1 MEASMRPERLRLLGA
16 VLLSMAITTLA
27 TAAGDA
33 PRYIVGERSAARAA
47 LPFSDGVFV
56 GDTLYLSGRL
66 GLDPAT
72 GQAAKDPEA
81 EIKLA
86 MDGIQQTLKSSGLTM
101 DDLVSVTV
109 YCTDLSQYDK
119 FNTVYKGYFHGK
131 YPTRAF
137 IGVASL
143 LRGGRFEIQGVAVR
157 SGAGH

>member
-1 MEASMRPERLRLLGA
+1 MRPERLHLLGA
-16 VLLSMAITTLA
+16 ALLSIAATTLA
-27 TAAGDA
+27 TAAGEA
-33 PRYIVGERSAARAA
+33 PRYIVGDRAPALAA

-56 GDTLYLSGRL
+56 GNTLYLSGRL

-72 GQAAKDPEA
+72 GQAPKDPEA

-86 MDGIQQTLKSSGLTM
+86 MDGIQQTLKASGLTM

-109 YCTDLSQYDK
+109 YCTDLGLYDK

-131 YPTRAF
+131 YPARAF

-157 SGAGH
+157 SGPGH

>member
-1 MEASMRPERLRLLGA
+1 MRPKRSQVSRA
-16 VLLSMAITTLA
+16 VFLWMAATTV
-27 TAAGDA
+27 AAAAAEA
-33 PRYIVGERSAARAA
+33 PRYIVGERAGALAA

-66 GLDPAT
+66 GLDAAT
-72 GQAAKDPEA
+72 GQAPKDPDA

-86 MDGIQQTLKSSGLTM
+86 MDGIQQTLKASGLTM

-109 YCTDLSQYDK
+109 YCTDLSLYDK
-119 FNTVYKGYFHGK
+119 FNGVYRSYFHGK

-143 LRGGRFEIQGVAVR
+143 LRGGRFEIQGIAVR